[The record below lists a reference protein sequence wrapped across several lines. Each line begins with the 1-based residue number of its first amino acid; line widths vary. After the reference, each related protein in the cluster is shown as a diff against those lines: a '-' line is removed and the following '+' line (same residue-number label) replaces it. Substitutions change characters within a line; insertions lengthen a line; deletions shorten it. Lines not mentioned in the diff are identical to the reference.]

1 MLSVPKNTGENK
13 ICKLKKIKKTEKNPK
28 SFFGD
33 LYLQIPT
40 IAVVLSS
47 FKVCLV
53 ILYFNCVRT
62 ADDHSTKFE
71 F

>member
-1 MLSVPKNTGENK
+1 MLSVPKNRGENR
-13 ICKLKKIKKTEKNPK
+13 ICKLKENKKTEKNPK

-40 IAVVLSS
+40 IAVLSS